1 MNEINVHTFHSL
13 LVRVK
18 SSPIFS
24 QPTYFILHYV
34 VAGNWMLIPST
45 LRNGTIADHCGFMFM
60 ENHTAFEKL
69 RFKNVFRHVNEKPTF
84 SNSSGLK
91 NVFETLRFSDGLVW
105 REGIAAEI
113 T

>member
-1 MNEINVHTFHSL
+1 
-13 LVRVK
+13 
-18 SSPIFS
+18 
-24 QPTYFILHYV
+24 
-34 VAGNWMLIPST
+34 MLIPST

-91 NVFETLRFSDGLVW
+91 NVFEKPRFLDGLVW
-105 REGIAAEI
+105 MVGNRRNKAAFSNFPGVVCDCI
-113 T
+113 SDVIFIIL